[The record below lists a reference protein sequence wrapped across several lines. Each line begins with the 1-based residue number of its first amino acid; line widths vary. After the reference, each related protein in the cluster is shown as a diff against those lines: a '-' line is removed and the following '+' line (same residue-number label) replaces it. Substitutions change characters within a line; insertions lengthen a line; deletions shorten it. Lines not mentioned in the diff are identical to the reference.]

1 MTETEHFDI
10 ACAQVLQKETSV
22 LSVQWTVLPPS
33 AGMTPQ
39 LLLERYLDHIR
50 RYTLGLIRPVRT
62 PEGVAFGLAAAGIDL
77 LTFRGPFREGDGSLS
92 LAICGGALVDRNS
105 CDRGELTF
113 GCEEVEGGTR
123 VQLRL
128 ADYCPLLLG
137 TSPGKWRKGLYRF
150 TQAAIHRL
158 VTVRFLV
165 RLQREAAGRRVCCRV
180 VKIPGIE
187 GERI

>member
-1 MTETEHFDI
+1 MTATDHFDI

-22 LSVQWTVLPPS
+22 LSVQWTVLPSS

-39 LLLERYLDHIR
+39 LLLDRYLDHIR
-50 RYTLGLIRPVRT
+50 RYTAGLIRPVRT
-62 PEGVAFGLAAAGIDL
+62 AEGVAFRLAGGRVDL
-77 LTFRGPFREGDGSLS
+77 LVFRGPFREGGNLS

-113 GCEEVEGGTR
+113 GCEEVGGGTR

-137 TSPGKWRKGLYRF
+137 TSPGKWRKGLYRL